1 MVDSLTIQLVVAACT
16 VVGAIVGINQVRTSW
31 NDKQEKSEARIKSW
45 ISESDNNLIN
55 NFKEHVKVIDGKFNN
70 VDTRI
75 SKDEEDIEDVEDD
88 MKSMVKQ
95 FTTMCNQLQKHT
107 FVIESVV
114 PEFKQLKRE
123 FYRFKNAVD
132 TNTKVGFTGI
142 HNTNDNID
150 DPEKER
156 KL

>member
-1 MVDSLTIQLVVAACT
+1 MDPFTLNIVIAACT
-16 VVGAIVGINQVRTSW
+16 VVGAIVGLNQLRISW
-31 NDKQEKSEARIKSW
+31 NDKQEKSEERIKAW
-45 ISESDNNLIN
+45 ISESDTNLVN
-55 NFKEHVKVIDGKFNN
+55 YFKEHIKVIDGKFNN
-70 VDTRI
+70 VDTRM

-95 FTTMCNQLQKHT
+95 FTIMCDKLSKHGYIIDT
-107 FVIESVV
+107 VV
-114 PEFKQLKRE
+114 PEFKQLKIE

-156 KL
+156 